1 MNTTWQENWQKIRPI
16 DFRMLSGNIPEIDRK
31 MTEKIR
37 PVLAWKKVEGEAF
50 AMVSRLSLT
59 SATHYGSVV
68 ISRPV
73 AKCCHFRGFAR

>member
-1 MNTTWQENWQKIRPI
+1 MYTTWQENWQKIRPNGI
-16 DFRMLSGNIPEIDRK
+16 RMVGGIIPEINRK
-31 MTEKIR
+31 VTEKIR
-37 PVLAWKKVEGEAF
+37 PVLARKKVEGEAF

-68 ISRPV
+68 ISRLV